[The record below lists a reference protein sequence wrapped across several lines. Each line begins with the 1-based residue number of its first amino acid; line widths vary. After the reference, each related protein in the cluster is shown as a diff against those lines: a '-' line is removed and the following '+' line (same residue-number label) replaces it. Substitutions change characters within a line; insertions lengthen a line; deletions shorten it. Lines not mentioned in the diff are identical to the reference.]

1 MRSSWLKS
9 IKLISLMYMENI
21 QNFFNLFSGWIFT
34 HGLKILIIAL
44 VAYFVYVFV
53 LNFLE
58 KVVHRTLR
66 LKIIS
71 KDLEEKR
78 AATLIRVIKMTLRV
92 LILTIAIVTIFS
104 EIGINI
110 APVLAAAGVLGLAI
124 GFGSQFLIRDIV
136 SGLFI
141 ILENQYRVGD
151 TIIIDNITGAVED
164 LNLRLTVIRDEKG
177 AVHYIPNGEIKKVAN
192 LSKNS

>member
-1 MRSSWLKS
+1 ML
-9 IKLISLMYMENI
+9 
-21 QNFFNLFSGWIFT
+21 QDFFNLFLNWILT
-34 HGLKILIIAL
+34 HGLKIVIIAAA
-44 VAYFVYVFV
+44 AYFIYAFV

-58 KVVHRTLR
+58 KVIHRTLK

-71 KDLEEKR
+71 KDLEQKR
-78 AATLIRVIKMTLRV
+78 ADTLIRVIKMTLRV

-110 APVLAAAGVLGLAI
+110 GPILAAAGILGLAV
-124 GFGSQFLIRDIV
+124 GFGSQFLIRDVV

-151 TIIIDNITGAVED
+151 TIGIDNLTGVVED
-164 LNLRLTVIRDEKG
+164 LNLRLTVIKDDKG

-192 LSKNS
+192 FSK

>member
-1 MRSSWLKS
+1 MH
-9 IKLISLMYMENI
+9 MENI
-21 QNFFNLFSGWIFT
+21 QNFFNLFSDWIFT

-44 VAYFVYVFV
+44 VAYFIYAFV

-58 KVVHRTLR
+58 KVVYRTLR

-151 TIIIDNITGAVED
+151 TISIDNITGVVED
-164 LNLRLTVIRDEKG
+164 LNLRLTIIKDEKG
-177 AVHYIPNGEIKKVAN
+177 AVYYIPNGEIKKVAN
-192 LSKNS
+192 LSKN